1 MSAKGYLSPFRTSWL
16 TRAYD
21 PLIAH
26 WPAGVQT
33 RQTVRAA
40 LDLTPGLRLLELGCG
55 SGRLAVEIKRY
66 CPQVSIK
73 AVDANSTILQVARR
87 RAAQAGV
94 DVEFTQGD
102 ITQLAVD
109 GSYDRIYSTLV
120 LHHLIMPAKQQT
132 LRRVRELLD
141 AGGKFV
147 VADFSRPQGRLQ
159 ALLARTT
166 GWGDHLHTTA
176 PHRDG
181 RFEEAVR
188 AHFTEVQ
195 SLARLPSLF
204 GTIEV
209 WSCRL

>member
-1 MSAKGYLSPFRTSWL
+1 MSAKGYPSPFGIAWL

-26 WPAGVQT
+26 WPAGVRM
-33 RQTVRAA
+33 RQIVRAA
-40 LDLTPGLRLLELGCG
+40 LDLTPGLRMLELGCG
-55 SGRLAVEIKRY
+55 SGRLAVEIKRHF
-66 CPQVSIK
+66 PQVSIQG
-73 AVDANSTILQVARR
+73 VDANATILQVARR

-94 DVEFTQGD
+94 EVEFTQGD
-102 ITQLAVD
+102 ITELPFD

-120 LHHLIMPAKQQT
+120 LHHLTMPAKQQA
-132 LRRVRELLD
+132 LSAARELLD
-141 AGGKFV
+141 AAGKFV
-147 VADFSRPQGRLQ
+147 LADFSRPQGRLQ

-166 GWGDHLHTTA
+166 GIGDHLHTTP

-181 RFEEAVR
+181 RFEQAVR
-188 AHFTEVQ
+188 EHFNSVQ
-195 SLARLPSLF
+195 SVARLPSLF